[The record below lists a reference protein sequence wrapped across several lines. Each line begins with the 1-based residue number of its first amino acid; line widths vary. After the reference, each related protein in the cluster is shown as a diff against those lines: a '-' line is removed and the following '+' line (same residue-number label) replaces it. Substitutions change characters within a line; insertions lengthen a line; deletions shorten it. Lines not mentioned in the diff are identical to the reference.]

1 MGKVLSSKT
10 PASSNRAQHAM
21 PAEYQRLKKLIIY
34 WLRINVMVYFYL
46 CRQCVCARNVMCNS
60 IKRKKMF
67 SIFNSKKRVFKRQ
80 LMKATKAI
88 QILFTNPFMTSLNKQ
103 ENATKQL
110 KEIKAWW
117 ENNVDNYK
125 NELSIN
131 ESDFELM
138 RKCLQLPD
146 IAKYRNAN
154 GKKIIKYPNGQIEYE
169 WNYVNGGKHGIQKG
183 WHENGKLSF
192 EQNYVND
199 HMDGHQKSWY
209 DNGNIQSEN
218 NYKFTKENFY
228 FLSENIGWQ
237 REYYE
242 NGILKQE
249 EFYNEITYEIE
260 KHY

>member
-1 MGKVLSSKT
+1 
-10 PASSNRAQHAM
+10 
-21 PAEYQRLKKLIIY
+21 
-34 WLRINVMVYFYL
+34 
-46 CRQCVCARNVMCNS
+46 
-60 IKRKKMF
+60 MF
-67 SIFNSKKRVFKRQ
+67 SIFNSKRRVFKRQ
-80 LMKATKAI
+80 LMKAAKAI
-88 QILFTNPFMTSLNKQ
+88 QILSTNPFMTSLNKQ
-103 ENATKQL
+103 ENARNQL

-117 ENNVDNYK
+117 ETNVDNYK

-146 IAKYRNAN
+146 IAKYRNTN

-209 DNGNIQSEN
+209 DNGNIQSED
-218 NYKFTKENFY
+218 NYKFTKENFNR
-228 FLSENIGWQ
+228 LSENIGWQ

-249 EFYNEITYEIE
+249 EFYNEITYKREKLIRYREDGSIQELRESKNNEIHCKEFDE
-260 KHY
+260 KGVIKNEWKR